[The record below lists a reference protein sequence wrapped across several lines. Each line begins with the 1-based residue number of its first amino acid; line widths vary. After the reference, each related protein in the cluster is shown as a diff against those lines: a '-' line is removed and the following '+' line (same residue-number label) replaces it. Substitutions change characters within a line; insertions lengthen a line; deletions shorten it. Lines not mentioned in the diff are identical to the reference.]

1 MILSRCKVAALD
13 QIACLVLISKVWLIN
28 TITCNKKFSGGF
40 CMLKRYLL
48 APGPTPVPSEVLLAM
63 AAPIIHHRSPDFLPV
78 LDSAKKGLQWLY
90 QTKNDV
96 LILSS
101 TGTGGM
107 VGAVN
112 NFFNKEDKV
121 LVING
126 GKFGERWTKIC
137 QSYGL
142 DVEEITVEWGYAVNP
157 EEVEE
162 RLQKNRNI
170 RGVFAQASETSTGV
184 YHDIEALASVVK
196 KYPDTLFIVD
206 AISAL
211 VAHDLKTDA
220 WGIDIMVGGSQKG
233 VMMPPGIAFVSV
245 SDKAWAR
252 AETSKIPK
260 FYFNFKKE
268 RENLAK
274 NQTNFTSPVTLIIG
288 LNESLKMLQAEG
300 LENVFKRHELL
311 ANATRKA
318 VQAIGLKLYPKESPS
333 NAVTAIMTPDGID
346 GQAVYK
352 NLREKY
358 GITAAGGQDR
368 ARGKIFRIA
377 HLGYADRFDVI
388 TAIAGIEM
396 VLKGMGHP
404 VTLGTGVAV
413 AQELLMV

>member
-1 MILSRCKVAALD
+1 M
-13 QIACLVLISKVWLIN
+13 
-28 TITCNKKFSGGF
+28 
-40 CMLKRYLL
+40 MKRYLL
-48 APGPTPVPSEVLLAM
+48 APGPTPVPSEILLSM

-96 LILSS
+96 LILTS

-107 VGAVN
+107 VSAVN
-112 NFFNKEDKV
+112 NFFNQGDKV
-121 LVING
+121 LVVNG

-137 QSYGL
+137 QAYGL
-142 DVEEITVEWGYAVNP
+142 RVDEITVEWGYAVRP
-157 EEVEE
+157 EEVED
-162 RLQKNRNI
+162 RLRKNRSI
-170 RGVFAQASETSTGV
+170 KGVFVQASETSTGV
-184 YHDIEALASVVK
+184 YHDIQTLASIVRN
-196 KYPDTLFIVD
+196 YDDTLFIVD

-211 VAHDLKTDA
+211 VAHDLRTDE

-233 VMMPPGIAFVSV
+233 VMLPPGIAFVSV
-245 SDKAWAR
+245 SEKAWQR
-252 AETSKIPK
+252 AETSRMPK
-260 FYFNFKKE
+260 FYFNLRKE

-288 LNESLKMLQAEG
+288 LNAGLQMLKTEG
-300 LENVFKRHELL
+300 LENVFKRHEKL

-318 VQAIGLKLYPKESPS
+318 VQAIGLELYPKESPS
-333 NAVTAIMTPDGID
+333 NAVTAIMTPPGID

-368 ARGKIFRIA
+368 AKGKIFRIA
-377 HLGYADRFDVI
+377 HLGYADRFDII

-396 VLKGMGHP
+396 VLKGMGYP
-404 VTLGTGVAV
+404 VKLGTGVAV
-413 AQELLMV
+413 AQELLME

>member
-1 MILSRCKVAALD
+1 
-13 QIACLVLISKVWLIN
+13 
-28 TITCNKKFSGGF
+28 
-40 CMLKRYLL
+40 MLKRYLL

-63 AAPIIHHRSPDFLPV
+63 SAPIIHHRSPDFLPV
-78 LDSAKKGLQWLY
+78 LDAAKKGLQWLY

-96 LILSS
+96 LILCSS
-101 TGTGGM
+101 GTGGM
-107 VGAVN
+107 VGSVN
-112 NFFNKEDKV
+112 NFFSQGDKV
-121 LVING
+121 IVING

-142 DVEEITVEWGYAVNP
+142 KVDEIMVEWGYAIKP
-157 EEVEE
+157 EIVEKK
-162 RLQKNRNI
+162 LKKDKDI
-170 RGVFAQASETSTGV
+170 KGVFVQASETSTGV
-184 YHDIEALASVVK
+184 YHEINALASIVK
-196 KYPDTLFIVD
+196 KYEDTLLIVD

-211 VAHDLKTDA
+211 VAHNLRTDE
-220 WGIDIMVGGSQKG
+220 WEIDIMVGGSQKG
-233 VMMPPGIAFVSV
+233 LMLPPGLAFVSV
-245 SDKAWAR
+245 SEKAWKK
-252 AETSKIPK
+252 AETSKLPR

-288 LNESLKMLQAEG
+288 LNESLKMLQKEG
-300 LENVFKRHELL
+300 LVNVFKRHERL
-311 ANATRKA
+311 AHATRKA
-318 VQAIGLKLYPKESPS
+318 VQALGLELYSKDSPS
-333 NAVTAIMTPDGID
+333 NAVTAIMTPPGID

-377 HLGYADRFDVI
+377 HLGYVDRFDVI

-404 VTLGTGVAV
+404 VKLGTGVAV
-413 AQELLMV
+413 AEELLIE

>member
-1 MILSRCKVAALD
+1 
-13 QIACLVLISKVWLIN
+13 
-28 TITCNKKFSGGF
+28 
-40 CMLKRYLL
+40 MLKRYLL
-48 APGPTPVPSEVLLAM
+48 APGPTSVPPEVLLSM
-63 AAPIIHHRSPDFLPV
+63 ASPIIHHRSPDFLPV

-107 VGAVN
+107 VGSVN
-112 NFFNKEDKV
+112 NFFNHGDHV

-137 QSYGL
+137 QAYGL
-142 DVEEITVEWGYAVNP
+142 KVEEIVVDWGYAVKP
-157 EEVEE
+157 EEIHD
-162 RLQKNRNI
+162 RLKKNKGI
-170 RGVFAQASETSTGV
+170 KGVFIQASETSTGV
-184 YHDIEALASVVK
+184 YHDIEQVASVVK
-196 KYPDTLFIVD
+196 KYEDTLFVVD

-211 VAHDLKTDA
+211 VAHDLRTDE
-220 WGIDIMVGGSQKG
+220 WGIDIMIGGSQKG
-233 VMMPPGIAFVSV
+233 VMLPPGIAFVSV
-245 SDKAWAR
+245 SEKAWKK
-252 AETSKIPK
+252 AETSKLPK

-300 LENVFKRHELL
+300 LEAVFTRHARL
-311 ANATRKA
+311 AAATRKA
-318 VQAIGLKLYPKESPS
+318 VLAIGLDLYAKESPS
-333 NAVTAIMTPDGID
+333 NAVTAILSPSGID

-352 NLREKY
+352 NLREQY
-358 GITAAGGQDR
+358 GITAAGGQDK

-377 HLGYADRFDVI
+377 HLGYSDRFDII

-396 VLKGMGHP
+396 VLKGMGYQIK
-404 VTLGTGVAV
+404 LGTGVAV
-413 AQELLMV
+413 AQELLMA

>member
-1 MILSRCKVAALD
+1 
-13 QIACLVLISKVWLIN
+13 
-28 TITCNKKFSGGF
+28 
-40 CMLKRYLL
+40 MLKRYLL
-48 APGPTPVPSEVLLAM
+48 APGPTPVPAEILLSM

-112 NFFNKEDKV
+112 NFFNQGDEV
-121 LVING
+121 LVVNG

-137 QSYGL
+137 QAYGL
-142 DVEEITVEWGYAVNP
+142 KVEEIVVEWGYAVKP
-157 EEVEE
+157 AEVEE
-162 RLQKNRNI
+162 RLKKNKNLK
-170 RGVFAQASETSTGV
+170 GVFVQATETSTGV
-184 YHDIEALASVVK
+184 YHDIQTLSSIVR
-196 KYPDTLFIVD
+196 KYEDTLFVVD

-211 VAHDLKTDA
+211 VAHDLRTDE

-233 VMMPPGIAFVSV
+233 VMLPPGIAFVSV
-245 SDKAWAR
+245 SEKAWKK

-288 LNESLKMLQAEG
+288 LNAGLKMLQAEG
-300 LENVFKRHELL
+300 LENIFKRHERL
-311 ANATRKA
+311 AHATRKA
-318 VQAIGLKLYPKESPS
+318 VQAIGLDLYPKESPANS
-333 NAVTAIMTPDGID
+333 VTAIMTPPGID

-358 GITAAGGQDR
+358 GITAAGGQDK
-368 ARGKIFRIA
+368 AKGKIFRIA
-377 HLGYADRFDVI
+377 HLGYSDRFDII

-396 VLKGMGHP
+396 VLKGMGYP
-404 VTLGTGVAV
+404 VMLGTGVAV
-413 AQELLMV
+413 AQALLMD

>member
-1 MILSRCKVAALD
+1 MV
-13 QIACLVLISKVWLIN
+13 
-28 TITCNKKFSGGF
+28 
-40 CMLKRYLL
+40 KRYLL
-48 APGPTPVPSEVLLAM
+48 APGPTPVPSEVLLSMAM
-63 AAPIIHHRSPDFLPV
+63 PIIHHRSPDFLPV

-90 QTKNDV
+90 QTGNDV
-96 LILSS
+96 LILCA

-107 VGAVN
+107 VGSVS
-112 NFFNKEDKV
+112 NFFNEGDKV
-121 LVING
+121 IVVNG

-137 QSYGL
+137 KSYGL
-142 DVEEITVEWGYAVNP
+142 NVDEITLEWGYAVKP
-157 EEVEE
+157 ELIEDK
-162 RLQKNRNI
+162 LKKDQGIK
-170 RGVFAQASETSTGV
+170 GVFVQASETSTGV
-184 YHDIEALASVVK
+184 YHDVQSLASIVK
-196 KYPDTLFIVD
+196 RCENTLLVVD

-211 VAHDLKTDA
+211 AAHDLKTDD

-233 VMMPPGIAFVSV
+233 LMLPPGIAFVSV
-245 SDKAWAR
+245 SNKAWEKAK
-252 AETSKIPK
+252 TSKLPR
-260 FYFNFKKE
+260 FYFDFKKE

-300 LENVFKRHELL
+300 LENVFNRHEKL
-311 ANATRKA
+311 ALTMRKA
-318 VQAIGLKLYPKESPS
+318 VQALGLELYAKESPS
-333 NAVTAIMTPDGID
+333 NAVTAVMTPPGID

-377 HLGYADRFDVI
+377 HLGYVDKFDVI

-404 VTLGTGVAV
+404 VQLGTGVAV
-413 AQELLMV
+413 AEELLME

>member
-1 MILSRCKVAALD
+1 
-13 QIACLVLISKVWLIN
+13 
-28 TITCNKKFSGGF
+28 
-40 CMLKRYLL
+40 MLKRYLL
-48 APGPTPVPSEVLLAM
+48 APGPTPVPPEVLLAM

-96 LILSS
+96 LILSA

-112 NFFNKEDKV
+112 NFFSRGDRV

-137 QSYGL
+137 QAYEL
-142 DVEEITVEWGYAVNP
+142 KVEEIVVEWGYAVNP
-157 EEVEE
+157 EIVEE
-162 RLQKNRNI
+162 QLRKHTDI
-170 RGVFAQASETSTGV
+170 KGVFVQASETSTGV
-184 YHDIEALASVVK
+184 YHDIKALASIVK
-196 KYPDTLFIVD
+196 KYGDTLFIVD

-211 VAHDLKTDA
+211 VAHDLRTDE
-220 WGIDIMVGGSQKG
+220 WGIDIMIGGSQKG
-233 VMMPPGIAFVSV
+233 VMLPPGIAFASV
-245 SDKAWAR
+245 SEKAWKK
-252 AETSKIPK
+252 AETSKLPK

-288 LNESLKMLQAEG
+288 LNESLKMLQTEG
-300 LENVFKRHELL
+300 LGNVFKRHETL
-311 ANATRKA
+311 ADATRKA
-318 VQAIGLKLYPKESPS
+318 VQAIGLDIYPKESPS
-333 NAVTAIMTPDGID
+333 NSVTAIVAPSGID

-358 GITAAGGQDR
+358 GITAAGGQDK
-368 ARGKIFRIA
+368 AKGKVFRIA
-377 HLGYADRFDVI
+377 HLGYSDRFDVI

-396 VLKGMGHP
+396 VLKGMGYP
-404 VTLGTGVAV
+404 VKLGTGVAV
-413 AQELLMV
+413 AQELLMTQGG

>member
-1 MILSRCKVAALD
+1 
-13 QIACLVLISKVWLIN
+13 
-28 TITCNKKFSGGF
+28 
-40 CMLKRYLL
+40 MLKRYLL
-48 APGPTPVPSEVLLAM
+48 APGPTPVPAEILLSM

-112 NFFNKEDKV
+112 NFFNQGDEV
-121 LVING
+121 LVVNG

-137 QSYGL
+137 QAYGL
-142 DVEEITVEWGYAVNP
+142 KVEEIVVEWGYAVKP
-157 EEVEE
+157 AEVEE
-162 RLQKNRNI
+162 RLKKNKNLK
-170 RGVFAQASETSTGV
+170 GVFVQATETSTGV
-184 YHDIEALASVVK
+184 YHDIQTLSSIVR
-196 KYPDTLFIVD
+196 KYEDTLFVVD

-211 VAHDLKTDA
+211 VAHDLRTDE

-233 VMMPPGIAFVSV
+233 VMLPPGIAFVSV
-245 SDKAWAR
+245 SEKAWKK

-288 LNESLKMLQAEG
+288 LNAGLKMLQAEG
-300 LENVFKRHELL
+300 LENVFKRHERL
-311 ANATRKA
+311 AHATRKA
-318 VQAIGLKLYPKESPS
+318 VQAIGLDLYPKESPANS
-333 NAVTAIMTPDGID
+333 VTAIMTPPGID

-358 GITAAGGQDR
+358 GITAAGGQDK
-368 ARGKIFRIA
+368 AKGKIFRIA
-377 HLGYADRFDVI
+377 HLGYSDRFDII

-396 VLKGMGHP
+396 VLKGMGYP
-404 VTLGTGVAV
+404 VMLGTGVAV
-413 AQELLMV
+413 AQALLMD

>member
-1 MILSRCKVAALD
+1 M
-13 QIACLVLISKVWLIN
+13 Q
-28 TITCNKKFSGGF
+28 
-40 CMLKRYLL
+40 KRYLL

-90 QTKNDV
+90 QTKQDV

-112 NFFNKEDKV
+112 NFFNKGDKV

-137 QSYGL
+137 QAYGL
-142 DVEEITVEWGYAVNP
+142 DVEEIPVEWGYAVKAGQ
-157 EEVEE
+157 VEE
-162 RLQKNRNI
+162 KLKKNKEI
-170 RGVFAQASETSTGV
+170 KGVFVQASETSTGV
-184 YHDIEALASVVK
+184 YHDIKALASIIK
-196 KYPDTLFIVD
+196 KYEGTLCIVD

-211 VAHDLKTDA
+211 VAHDLRTDE
-220 WGIDIMVGGSQKG
+220 WGIDVMVGGSQKG
-233 VMMPPGIAFVSV
+233 VMLPPGIAFVSV
-245 SDKAWAR
+245 SEKAWQR
-252 AETSKIPK
+252 AETSKLPK

-288 LNESLKMLQAEG
+288 LNESLRMLRTEG
-300 LENVFKRHELL
+300 LERVFQRHERL
-311 ANATRKA
+311 ADATRKA
-318 VQAIGLKLYPKESPS
+318 VRAIGLELYAKESPS
-333 NAVTAIMTPDGID
+333 NAVTAIMTPAGID

-352 NLREKY
+352 NLRERY

-388 TAIAGIEM
+388 TAVAGIEM
-396 VLKGMGHP
+396 VLKSMGYP
-404 VTLGTGVAV
+404 VKLGTGVAV
-413 AQELLMV
+413 AQELLMAQEDK

>member
-1 MILSRCKVAALD
+1 
-13 QIACLVLISKVWLIN
+13 
-28 TITCNKKFSGGF
+28 
-40 CMLKRYLL
+40 MLKRYLL

-96 LILSS
+96 LILSA

-107 VGAVN
+107 VGSVN

-121 LVING
+121 LVVNG

-137 QSYGL
+137 RAYGL
-142 DVEEITVEWGYAVNP
+142 DVEEIVVEWGYAVKP
-157 EEVEE
+157 EEVEA
-162 RLQKNRNI
+162 RLSKNKNI
-170 RGVFAQASETSTGV
+170 KGLFVQASETSTGV
-184 YHDIEALASVVK
+184 YHDIEALGSVVK
-196 KYPDTLFIVD
+196 KYDTLFIVD

-211 VAHDLKTDA
+211 VAHDLRTDA

-233 VMMPPGIAFVSV
+233 VMLPPGIAFVSV
-245 SDKAWAR
+245 SDKAWAK
-252 AETSKIPK
+252 AETSKLPK
-260 FYFNFKKE
+260 FYFNFRKE

-288 LNESLKMLQAEG
+288 LNESIKMLKSEG
-300 LENVFKRHELL
+300 LENVFKRHSKL
-311 ANATRKA
+311 ADAARKA
-318 VQAIGLKLYPKESPS
+318 VQAIGLELYPKESPS
-333 NAVTAIMTPDGID
+333 NSVTAVQTPSGID

-352 NLREKY
+352 NLRQKY
-358 GITAAGGQDR
+358 GITAAGGQDK

-377 HLGYADRFDVI
+377 HLGYSDRFDVI

-404 VTLGTGVAV
+404 VTLGSGVAV
-413 AQELLMV
+413 AQELLMT